1 MRVLL
6 LEDDP
11 RIGAFVAE
19 GLKQSG
25 YSVDH
30 CTDGE
35 SGRDF
40 ALNTPYDAAIIDL
53 LLPKLDGLA
62 VIAELRAYR
71 QPLPIL
77 ILSAKAE
84 VEDRVRGLEI
94 GADDYLTKPF
104 ALAELL
110 ARLSALI
117 RRATQPTELHRLT
130 AGDLH
135 LDLLKR
141 EVIRAGQ
148 KIELQRREFALLEY
162 LLRNRGRVITKMM
175 ILNHIWDYSFDPQ
188 TNVVDV
194 LVYRLRQKIDKDFEP
209 KLIQTQRGSGYVL
222 GTS

>member
-1 MRVLL
+1 MRILL

-11 RIGAFVAE
+11 RIGTFIAE

-25 YSVDH
+25 YAVDH

-35 SGRDF
+35 SGCDF
-40 ALNTPYDAAIIDL
+40 ALLTPYDAAIIDIM
-53 LLPKLDGLA
+53 LPKRNGLS
-62 VIAELRAYR
+62 VIGELRAR
-71 QPLPIL
+71 KQALPIL
-77 ILSAKAE
+77 ILSAKTE

-117 RRATQPTELHRLT
+117 RRATQPTEQSQLT
-130 AGDLH
+130 AADLT

-141 EVIRAGQ
+141 EVSRNGT

-175 ILNHIWDYSFDPQ
+175 ILNHVWDYSFDPQ

-222 GTS
+222 GKS